1 MTQASG
7 PPGPLFDAVSD
18 GPETCVPLQPDCPVL
33 RVLRKL
39 SMNLRPEVEQLGVQ
53 ILGVDIK
60 NVSFKSDDQLV
71 TAIFA
76 GLHEKYG
83 DRLSVHKLRKYC
95 AENELR
101 RLFHYLCECRET
113 MP

>member
-7 PPGPLFDAVSD
+7 SPGPLFDAVSD

-39 SMNLRPEVEQLGVQ
+39 SMNFRPEVEQLGVQ
-53 ILGVDIK
+53 ILGDDIK
-60 NVSFKSDDQLV
+60 NVSDDQLV

-83 DRLSVHKLRKYC
+83 DRLSVHKLPKYC
-95 AENELR
+95 VENELK